1 MSYFA
6 QCLGASYTPVRY
18 GQHEG
23 AHPQR
28 VREAMAAL
36 QGRPEA
42 DVIAA
47 LVRRCEAE
55 RQRCERLQAER
66 ATGGLSAATIVA
78 PSSVPAAAPGL
89 EPKPATTQ
97 TQMSHPASADRILN
111 ALENCRLMAARHR
124 DQGWARHIL
133 RFCAEVGVGGSPLRK
148 AAAAARPGEIMA
160 IQPGV
165 LAPVKPRLERAREE
179 R

>member
-47 LVRRCEAE
+47 LVRRCEVE
-55 RQRCERLQAER
+55 RQRFERLQAEL
-66 ATGGLSAATIVA
+66 ATGEPSAPTIVA
-78 PSSVPAAAPGL
+78 PSSVPAAVPGL
-89 EPKPATTQ
+89 KPEPAATQ
-97 TQMSHPASADRILN
+97 TQRTPPASADRILN

-133 RFCAEVGVGGSPLRK
+133 RFCAEAGAGGSPLRQ
-148 AAAAARPGEIMA
+148 AAAALPGEILA

-165 LAPVKPRLERAREE
+165 PDPVKPRLERAREE